1 MFNQIETKDR
11 YINTLKNYLK
21 KMLGV
26 IMTHREVFQPLSSIN
41 YDAIATE
48 LARDLPQIDE
58 ITIPES
64 KFGHIFRAN
73 Q

>member
-1 MFNQIETKDR
+1 
-11 YINTLKNYLK
+11 
-21 KMLGV
+21 MLGV